1 MSLGIKVV
9 ACAIGKDAH
18 VARYGA
24 LAVDPYVL
32 SLGVLVERFCFE
44 IGSSSEC
51 GTITV
56 ERRAA
61 AR

>member
-1 MSLGIKVV
+1 VSLGIKVV

-44 IGSSSEC
+44 IGRSSEC